1 MQVRS
6 LNTELEALNSLSPE
20 QANAEF
26 LKCCGSRTW
35 AREMNEALPSAR
47 VVQLLVTADNVWS
60 SLSNEDWLEAFRAHP
75 KIGEKKAS
83 TAQSEQAQKWSAQE
97 QAETQEAAAETKAAL
112 AEGNRSY
119 LERFG
124 FIFIICAS
132 GKSAEEMLASLNNR
146 LQNDAQTELEIAA
159 EEQRRSE
166 ERRVGKECRSRW
178 SPYH

>member
-1 MQVRS
+1 MQSLNASGV
-6 LNTELEALNSLSPE
+6 LNTELETLNSLSPE

-26 LKCCGSRTW
+26 LKCCGSRRW
-35 AREMNEALPSAR
+35 ACAMNNAR
-47 VVQLLVTADNVWS
+47 PFATIAQLLVTADDVWS

-97 QAETQEAAAETKAAL
+97 QAETQEAAAEIKAAL

-132 GKSAEEMLASLNNR
+132 GKSAEEMLASLR
-146 LQNDAQTELEIAA
+146 SRMQNDRETELRNAA
-159 EEQRRSE
+159 EQQRLITR
-166 ERRVGKECRSRW
+166 
-178 SPYH
+178 

>member
-35 AREMNEALPSAR
+35 ARAMNDGRPFATVA
-47 VVQLLVTADNVWS
+47 QLFVTADDVCS

-83 TAQSEQAQKWSAQE
+83 TAQSEQAQRWSAQE
-97 QAETQEAAAETKAAL
+97 QAETQEAATETKAAL

-146 LQNDAQTELEIAA
+146 LQNDAQTELKIAA
-159 EEQRRSE
+159 EEQRKITRLRLE
-166 ERRVGKECRSRW
+166 KLIKK
-178 SPYH
+178 